1 MTTIAAIQGDG
12 WVVIGCESRTTLD
25 GGRYMS
31 TVSRKVVE
39 RDGLLIATAGGSRGA
54 NLLHY
59 GWKAPKLPSDDTDL
73 DVWFTATL
81 IPSIREEFT
90 NSGFEVKREDGESAK
105 HGGDYLIA
113 VRGQLYY
120 LFEDYSWEKDANGL
134 YVVGTGGEL
143 ALGALEAYKGHKCK
157 DPDLAAKIIRLA
169 VAIAIKHDNNSGGDI
184 HVYTQYAPQ
193 P

>member
-12 WVVIGCESRTTLD
+12 WAVIGCESRTTLD

-31 TVSRKVVE
+31 TISKKVVE

-54 NLLHY
+54 NILHY
-59 GWKAPKLPSDDTDL
+59 GWKAPKLPPEGSDL
-73 DVWFTATL
+73 DEWFTATL
-81 IPSIREEFT
+81 IPSIRKEFT
-90 NSGFEVKREDGESAK
+90 DSGFEVKREDGEAAK

-120 LFEDYSWEKDANGL
+120 LFEDYSWEKDLNGI

-143 ALGALEAYKGHKCK
+143 ALGALEAYKAHKCT
-157 DPDLAAKIIRLA
+157 DPKMAEKILRLA

-184 HVYTQYAPQ
+184 HVYTQYAQ
-193 P
+193 NS